1 MKSYFNTKHW
11 VILLLLTA
19 VCQIS
24 NAQVA
29 CSTTN
34 TPCNYVTNGGFENS
48 LWIDPDST
56 CTTLIQSSPNFSLCV
71 TGHDP
76 KNMFSCDFSVCSWTT
91 APLYGTGTPDYYH
104 ACASTNPYNLGIKAS
119 TNAYNNYTSN
129 FIGTVAPHSGNGY
142 TGVFVYNGSCGACP
156 IEVMYQTLNTS
167 LKKGKTY
174 IIGMWVRLAH
184 VSKYACSLFAEING
198 DLLDFGPNIISD
210 KNNWTYISTCYTA
223 TNDTNYLSL
232 VYGGNQF
239 DLDPNNLWHYT
250 LPNQLDS
257 LDHLDASYYYIDDV
271 SITPLSVDAG
281 PDIVSLFPG
290 CGTTIGTNNGG
301 FTCLPTGATITYSW
315 SPSTGLSSTNT
326 ATTIASPSV
335 TTSYVLTANVT
346 YTNEAGVQTMCSSYD
361 SVTVN
366 VVTPTISITP
376 SYTCNFNGVTSFTAN
391 PLPSGSYTYSW
402 TVKDAVTGTVV
413 AVAGTGTTGATP
425 SFSLNNVTQP
435 VNICASI
442 INQYGCQSAPS
453 CYYLPNCCPTGTN
466 VIKYANTT
474 YSTSTVLNSASG
486 TNSIAL
492 GGTITVNSG
501 GTLSII
507 SKNVLMEPNTKIILN
522 GTGRINLLNSY
533 VQGCNYMW
541 DGIYANTTNTVNI
554 SNSRVEDAKRVVVDS
569 LGTASLN
576 IINNYLNKNY
586 IGIIIKAAKSSSS
599 SVVIKNNFFSCS
611 SIPTTG
617 SVPYKPI
624 ITNLTNA
631 ASLGAY
637 SSTTLKAPYSTLHS
651 NCGIFAITASHTGKA
666 NSAITIGGNT
676 GQENVF
682 DKMQIGIWS
691 YDSKTKIQNNVIQN
705 IKSSIAPY
713 GGVNAGIVLLGPIFG
728 TGNGSYM
735 EVGGSSTAYKN
746 TFINNDNG
754 IYNIEES
761 ALLTTYNTFSVQG
774 TGIYVNANNNGKTI
788 NIRNNNFYQNNLGV
802 KCYANVNVTTSIK
815 DNNFNNTASA
825 VGTYSDNFA
834 IHCTEATLATNP
846 SAYPAFDIDN
856 NNISGYYNG
865 IYTSQTLLPV
875 IYDNEIHL
883 RQDNTTDHWQSG
895 INAANTNSATI
906 NNNIIDMTS
915 YNQWAYWQLGINL
928 STNQVPKVQCNS
940 INNLNM
946 AITAS
951 GSNLTPANNGII
963 GNYMQNANYGVWLV
977 NNGEIGDQA
986 GNTGSNSSDNAW
998 ASSCNYYTFAQNS
1011 SNLNSHIFYTRSLG
1025 SGYDL
1030 PNAKAEYDFSSG
1042 CVKMFGNNSSAASS
1056 GSCNVNAATPSNTK
1070 LSGAA
1075 SLAKLM
1081 QTAEDI
1087 AGDYNQV
1094 TNFSMAAASNLT
1106 ATDDMNNN
1114 EVNRNAIL
1122 RKQLLS
1128 NIMLQ
1133 QIDVKDSKALN
1144 TFMSKVATE
1153 NTGLLFAIDSLIH
1166 HAEKDS
1172 TKIAI
1177 AKQANAVI
1185 TPNNKVEQSQQTFNE
1200 LYLTYLA
1207 QNKTAT
1213 NADVLALENLATQCP
1228 MYYGVSVYQARAL
1241 LFNLK
1246 QHAYISTCEMV
1257 APNNTSK
1264 RMANQLL
1271 GLSSTNLNVYPNPAN
1286 TILFVNTPD
1295 DTTINIKLYDV
1306 MGHLV
1311 LDKAVTSNEKI
1322 DIQNL
1327 SNGIYIYKLYHNEQE
1342 LKVGKLIITH

>member
-1 MKSYFNTKHW
+1 MYYSIHLCKIKLLIKFNNMKKNIYSKLKLWLFLFN
-11 VILLLLTA
+11 LLLVKTAFTKCTEHVINGSFETFTPTPPYNAIPGYQIVPFATGWYVANGYPNLGTSTADLFTTLSSNNPPLTES
-19 VCQIS
+19 VS
-24 NAQVA
+24 V
-29 CSTTN
+29 
-34 TPCNYVTNGGFENS
+34 PCNFVGYQGGSTHTANGNICSPGNNFPNS
-48 LWIDPDST
+48 
-56 CTTLIQSSPNFSLCV
+56 
-71 TGHDP
+71 
-76 KNMFSCDFSVCSWTT
+76 T
-91 APLYGTGTPDYYH
+91 ADYY
-104 ACASTNPYNLGIKAS
+104 I
-119 TNAYNNYTSN
+119 
-129 FIGTVAPHSGNGY
+129 
-142 TGVFVYNGSCGACP
+142 
-156 IEVMYQTLNTS
+156 
-167 LKKGKTY
+167 
-174 IIGMWVRLAH
+174 
-184 VSKYACSLFAEING
+184 
-198 DLLDFGPNIISD
+198 
-210 KNNWTYISTCYTA
+210 
-223 TNDTNYLSL
+223 
-232 VYGGNQF
+232 
-239 DLDPNNLWHYT
+239 
-250 LPNQLDS
+250 
-257 LDHLDASYYYIDDV
+257 YIDDV
-271 SITPLSVDAG
+271 SVKEVGFSVPTQTLCSNQTGAFTAVPTCSTINTVISSGTVNTICNSTYCFTATPTPAGSYNYNWTLTDATTNSVIPSSTYTVTNGNSPNPCINFANINQNMYIHAYVTTTLGCTFND
-281 PDIVSLFPG
+281 SLF
-290 CGTTIGTNNGG
+290 
-301 FTCLPTGATITYSW
+301 
-315 SPSTGLSSTNT
+315 
-326 ATTIASPSV
+326 
-335 TTSYVLTANVT
+335 
-346 YTNEAGVQTMCSSYD
+346 
-361 SVTVN
+361 
-366 VVTPTISITP
+366 
-376 SYTCNFNGVTSFTAN
+376 
-391 PLPSGSYTYSW
+391 LPSCC
-402 TVKDAVTGTVV
+402 
-413 AVAGTGTTGATP
+413 TTP
-425 SFSLNNVTQP
+425 
-435 VNICASI
+435 
-442 INQYGCQSAPS
+442 
-453 CYYLPNCCPTGTN
+453 TN

-501 GTLSII
+501 GTLTII

-541 DGIYANTTNTVNI
+541 DGIYANTTNTVTI

-586 IGIIIKAAKSSSS
+586 IGIIIKATKSSSS
-599 SVVIKNNFFSCS
+599 SVLIRNNFFSCS

-624 ITNLTNA
+624 VTNLSNA

-637 SSTTLKAPYSTLHS
+637 SSTVLKAPYSTLQS
-651 NCGIFAITASHTGKA
+651 NCGIFALTASHTGQP
-666 NSAITIGGNT
+666 NSAITIGANT

-682 DKMQIGIWS
+682 DKMQMGIWT

-713 GGVNAGIVLLGPIFG
+713 GGVNAGIMLWGPFFG
-728 TGNGSYM
+728 AGNGSYM

-754 IYNIEES
+754 ICNNEES

-774 TGIYVNANNNGKTI
+774 TGIYVNTNNNGKTV
-788 NIRNNNFYQNNLGV
+788 NIHNNNFYQNNLGV
-802 KCYANVNVTTSIK
+802 KCYANTRVTTSIK
-815 DNNFNNTASA
+815 NNNFDNTATA
-825 VGTYSDNFA
+825 VGTYADNFA

-846 SAYPAFDIDN
+846 NAYPAFDIDN
-856 NNISGYYNG
+856 NKISGYYNG

-895 INAANTNSATI
+895 INAANTNSASI
-906 NNNIIDMTS
+906 NNNIVDMAS

-951 GSNLTPANNGII
+951 GSNITPANNGIK
-963 GNYMQNANYGVWLV
+963 GNYLQNANYGVWLV

-998 ASSCNYYTFAQNS
+998 ASSCNYYTYAQNS
-1011 SNLNSHIFYTRSLG
+1011 SNPNADIFFTRG
-1025 SGYDL
+1025 GGGYDL
-1030 PNAKAEYDFSSG
+1030 PNGKAGKDSSSTY
-1042 CVKMFGNNSSAASS
+1042 MFGNNNSAASS
-1056 GSCNVNAATPSNTK
+1056 GSCAANAATSSNTK

-1081 QTAEDI
+1081 QAAEDI
-1087 AGDYNQV
+1087 ADDYNQV
-1094 TNFSMAAASNLT
+1094 TNFRMAAASNLA

-1114 EVNRNAIL
+1114 QVNRNAIL
-1122 RKQLLS
+1122 RRQLLS

-1133 QIDVKDSKALN
+1133 QIDVKDNKTLN
-1144 TFMSKVATE
+1144 TFMSNVVSE
-1153 NTGLLFAIDSLIH
+1153 NTGLLFAIDSLIL
-1166 HAEKDS
+1166 HAEKDN

-1185 TPNNKVEQSQQTFNE
+1185 TPNNKVEQSQQAFNE

-1213 NADVLALENLATQCP
+1213 NTDVFALKTLATQCP

-1241 LFNLK
+1241 LFNLTH
-1246 QHAYISTCEMV
+1246 QHYRSACENV
-1257 APNNTSK
+1257 IPNTSSK
-1264 RMANQLL
+1264 HLADQQTMDEK
-1271 GLSSTNLNVYPNPAN
+1271 TDINVYPNPAN
-1286 TILFVNTPD
+1286 TAVYVHANNYETLVL
-1295 DTTINIKLYDV
+1295 KLYDV

-1311 LDKAVTSNEKI
+1311 IDKALTSKEKI

>member
-11 VILLLLTA
+11 VILLLLT
-19 VCQIS
+19 VICQIS
-24 NAQVA
+24 NAQVS
-29 CSTTN
+29 CSNTT
-34 TPCNYVTNGGFENS
+34 TPCNYVLNGGFENS
-48 LWIDPDST
+48 LWLAPDSP
-56 CTTLIQSSPNFSLCV
+56 CTTLIHAITSTTLGV
-71 TGHDP
+71 TS
-76 KNMFSCDFSVCSWTT
+76 NSTCDFSVCNW
-91 APLYGTGTPDYYH
+91 ARGLLYGTGSPDYYH
-104 ACASTNPYNLGIKAS
+104 ACASTAPYLPYYTVRQS
-119 TNAYNNYTSN
+119 TNAYDNYTSN
-129 FIGTVAPHSGNGY
+129 GLGTTAPHSGDGY
-142 TGVFVYNGSCGACP
+142 TGIFVYNGSCGNCP
-156 IEVMYQTLNTS
+156 IEIMQPTLSTP
-167 LKKGKTY
+167 LTAGKTY
-174 IIGMWVRLAH
+174 IVGMWVRLAYI
-184 VSKYACSLFAEING
+184 SKYACSFYVDING
-198 DLLDFGPNIISD
+198 EDLYFGSTVVTD
-210 KNNWTYISTCYTA
+210 KDNWTYISTCFTPTHDSVTEINLLFA
-223 TNDTNYLSL
+223 NEI
-232 VYGGNQF
+232 V
-239 DLDPNNLWHYT
+239 DLDPNNTWNYGGMP
-250 LPNQLDS
+250 PNYGA
-257 LDHLDASYYYIDDV
+257 LDHLDAAYYYIDDV

-281 PDIVSLFPG
+281 ADIVSLFPG
-290 CGTTIGTNNGG
+290 CGTTIGSNNGG

-326 ATTIASPSV
+326 ATTIASPSI

-402 TVKDAVTGTVV
+402 TVKDATTGTVV

-442 INQYGCQSAPS
+442 INQYGCQSAPT

-501 GTLSII
+501 GTLTII

-541 DGIYANTTNTVNI
+541 DGIYANTTNTVTI

-569 LGTASLN
+569 LGMASLN

-586 IGIIIKAAKSSSS
+586 IGIMIKAAKSSSS
-599 SVVIKNNFFSCS
+599 SVLIRNNFFSCS

-624 ITNLTNA
+624 VTNLSNA

-637 SSTTLKAPYSTLHS
+637 SSTVLKAPYSTLQS
-651 NCGIFAITASHTGKA
+651 NCGIFALTASHTGQP
-666 NSAITIGGNT
+666 NSAITIGANT

-682 DKMQIGIWS
+682 DKMQMGIWT

-713 GGVNAGIVLLGPIFG
+713 GGVNAGIMLWGPFFG
-728 TGNGSYM
+728 AGNGSYM

-754 IYNIEES
+754 ICNNEES
-761 ALLTTYNTFSVQG
+761 TLLTTYNTFSVQG
-774 TGIYVNANNNGKTI
+774 TGIYVNTNNNGKTV

-802 KCYANVNVTTSIK
+802 KCYANTYVTTSIK
-815 DNNFNNTASA
+815 DNNFDNTATA
-825 VGTYSDNFA
+825 VGTYADNFA

-846 SAYPAFDIDN
+846 NAYPAFDIDN
-856 NNISGYYNG
+856 NKISGYYNG

-875 IYDNEIHL
+875 IYDNEIHM

-895 INAANTNSATI
+895 INAANTNSASI
-906 NNNIIDMTS
+906 NNNIVDMAS

-951 GSNLTPANNGII
+951 GSNITPANNGII
-963 GNYMQNANYGVWLV
+963 GNYMQNANFGIWLV
-977 NNGEIGDQA
+977 NNGEIGNQA

-998 ASSCNYYTFAQNS
+998 ASSCNYYTYAQNS
-1011 SNLNSHIFYTRSLG
+1011 SNPNTDIFFTRSG
-1025 SGYDL
+1025 GGYDL
-1030 PNAKAEYDFSSG
+1030 PNGKAGKDPSSTY
-1042 CVKMFGNNSSAASS
+1042 MFGNNNSAAST
-1056 GSCNVNAATPSNTK
+1056 GSCNANAATPSNTK

-1087 AGDYNQV
+1087 ADDYNQV
-1094 TNFSMAAASNLT
+1094 TNFSMAAASNLA

-1114 EVNRNAIL
+1114 QVNRNAIL
-1122 RKQLLS
+1122 RRQLLS

-1133 QIDVKDSKALN
+1133 QIDVKDNKTLN
-1144 TFMSKVATE
+1144 TFMSNVVSE

-1166 HAEKDS
+1166 QAEKDS
-1172 TKIAI
+1172 TEIAI

-1185 TPNNKVEQSQQTFNE
+1185 TPNNKVEQGQQAFNE

-1213 NADVLALENLATQCP
+1213 NTDVVALETLATQCP
-1228 MYYGVSVYQARAL
+1228 MFYGVSVYQARAL
-1241 LFNLK
+1241 LFNLTH
-1246 QHAYISTCEMV
+1246 QHYRSACENV
-1257 APNNTSK
+1257 SPDASSK
-1264 RMANQLL
+1264 RIGQTTDNLAQ
-1271 GLSSTNLNVYPNPAN
+1271 STDINVYPNPAN
-1286 TILFVNTPD
+1286 TAVYVNANNYETLVL
-1295 DTTINIKLYDV
+1295 KLYDV

-1311 LDKAVTSNEKI
+1311 IDKVLASKEKI